1 MEFPIVNAT
10 IKLSPIKKEKTKKT
24 GSRFVVK
31 EVKSANQPKNPP
43 LKACSRV
50 VEVSVP
56 REALK
61 NRTRPHNEQQCNGS
75 SSVPLI
81 EVNINKVGFQV
92 RRGGCLKY
100 VIRSFPINAWNFP
113 GGVLGLIFARYARLS
128 SRSPYDIIVY
138 SVASY
143 RPHLSHFW
151 ENM

>member
-10 IKLSPIKKEKTKKT
+10 IKLSPLKKEKTKKT

-31 EVKSANQPKNPP
+31 EVKSANQQKNPV
-43 LKACSRV
+43 KACSRV

-61 NRTRPHNEQQCNGS
+61 NRTRPHCEEQRNGS

-92 RRGGCLKY
+92 RRDMFK
-100 VIRSFPINAWNFP
+100 IRNSKFSNQY
-113 GGVLGLIFARYARLS
+113 L
-128 SRSPYDIIVY
+128 
-138 SVASY
+138 
-143 RPHLSHFW
+143 
-151 ENM
+151 